1 MATNLIENISSYI
14 TPDIINKASAFLH
27 ESPSNTSMAMSGII
41 PTLLGGITNMA
52 SSPGGAT
59 QLAGMLG
66 SAGQHEGLL
75 NGLSSYFS
83 GGSSTTG
90 LIHQGEGLV
99 SSLFGGRQDSVTS
112 AISSFSGIGSG
123 SATSLMA
130 MAAPIV
136 MGAIARLRSSQN
148 LNPTQLASLLSSQ
161 KSNINAAVPA
171 GLRSLTESDVR
182 SEVRPDVQGLR
193 SVTVAPVAVPEPP
206 RGMRWWPLLL
216 LLAGLLGLL
225 AYLFGR
231 PRPNVAATPPPV
243 PVPAMQDVKLCSGNT
258 LSLMSGSFNYNL
270 ARYLVDGSNTDLP
283 KTFVFDNL
291 NFDSATT
298 NLTPPS
304 RQTVDDLIT
313 IMKACPDA
321 QVQLAGHT
329 DNTGDPAANE
339 TLSTNRAVAIKDM
352 LVAGGI
358 SPDRI
363 TTIGYGQDKPIASN
377 DTEDGKARNR
387 RTELVVLKR

>member
-1 MATNLIENISSYI
+1 MAINLIENVSSYI

-27 ESPSNTSMAMSGII
+27 ESPSSTSMAMSGIV

-59 QLAGMLG
+59 QLAGLLG

-75 NGLSSYFS
+75 SGLSSYFT

-90 LIHQGEGLV
+90 LIHQGEGLL
-99 SSLFGGRQDSVTS
+99 STLFGGRLDSITS
-112 AISSFSGIGSG
+112 AISSFSGIGGG
-123 SATSLMA
+123 SAASLMA
-130 MAAPIV
+130 MAAPVV

-161 KSNINAAVPA
+161 KSTVAAAMPT
-171 GLRSLTESDVR
+171 GLRGLSD
-182 SEVRPDVQGLR
+182 EYNVQGLR
-193 SVTVAPVAVPEPP
+193 SVTLTPMAVQETT

-216 LLAGLLGLL
+216 LLAGVLGLL

-231 PRPNVAATPPPV
+231 GKPNVAATPPAV
-243 PVPAMQDVKLCSGNT
+243 PVPAMADVKLCSGNT
-258 LSLMSGSFNYNL
+258 LNLMSGSFNYNL
-270 ARYLVDGSNTDLP
+270 ARYLVDGSNADLP

-298 NLTPPS
+298 NLTPQS
-304 RQTVDDLIT
+304 RQTVDDLVT
-313 IMKACPDA
+313 ILKACPDA

-329 DNTGDPAANE
+329 DNTGDAAANQ
-339 TLSTNRAVAIKDM
+339 TLSANRAIAIKDM

-358 SPDRI
+358 SPDRMS
-363 TTIGYGQDKPIASN
+363 TIGYGEDKPIASN
-377 DTEDGKARNR
+377 DTDDGKARNR

>member
-1 MATNLIENISSYI
+1 MAINLIENISSYI

-59 QLAGMLG
+59 QLAGLLG

-75 NGLSSYFS
+75 SGLSSYFT

-99 SSLFGGRQDSVTS
+99 SSLFGGRQDSITS

-123 SATSLMA
+123 SAASLMA
-130 MAAPIV
+130 MAAPVV
-136 MGAIARLRSSQN
+136 MGAIAKLRSSQN

-161 KSNINAAVPA
+161 KSAISAAVPT
-171 GLRSLTESDVR
+171 GLRSLTDY
-182 SEVRPDVQGLR
+182 DVQGLR
-193 SVTVAPVAVPEPP
+193 SVTVTPVAVPEPA

-216 LLAGLLGLL
+216 LLAALLGLL

-231 PRPNVAATPPPV
+231 PKPNVAATPPPA

-258 LSLMSGSFNYNL
+258 LSLMAGSFNYNL
-270 ARYLVDGSNTDLP
+270 ARYLVDGNSGDLP

-304 RQTVDDLIT
+304 HQTVDDLVT

-321 QVQLAGHT
+321 TVQLAGHT
-329 DNTGDPAANE
+329 DNTGDPAANQ
-339 TLSTNRAVAIKDM
+339 TLSTNRATAIKDM

-358 SPDRI
+358 APDRI

-377 DTEDGKARNR
+377 DTEEGKARNR

>member
-1 MATNLIENISSYI
+1 MAINLIENISSYI

-27 ESPSNTSMAMSGII
+27 ESPSNTSMAMSGIV
-41 PTLLGGITNMA
+41 PTLLGSVTNMA

-59 QLAGMLG
+59 QLAGLLGNAGQYENMLG
-66 SAGQHEGLL
+66 
-75 NGLSSYFS
+75 GLSSYFG

-90 LIHQGEGLV
+90 LIHQGEGLL
-99 SSLFGGRQDSVTS
+99 SSIFGGKLDSITS
-112 AISSFSGIGSG
+112 AISSFSGIGGG

-136 MGAIARLRSSQN
+136 MGAISRLRSSQN

-161 KSNINAAVPA
+161 KGTVAAAVPA
-171 GLRSLTESDVR
+171 GLRSLTD
-182 SEVRPDVQGLR
+182 DYNVQGLR
-193 SVTVAPVAVPEPP
+193 SVTMTPMAVQEAS

-231 PRPNVAATPPPV
+231 GKPNVAATPPAV
-243 PVPAMQDVKLCSGNT
+243 PVPAMQDVKLCSGNA

-270 ARYLVDGSNTDLP
+270 AHYLVDGSNTDLP

-298 NLTPPS
+298 NLTPQS
-304 RQTVDDLIT
+304 HQTVDDLVAIL
-313 IMKACPDA
+313 KACPDA

-329 DNTGDPAANE
+329 DNTGDPAANQ
-339 TLSTNRAVAIKDM
+339 TLSTDRALAIKNM
-352 LVAGGI
+352 LVTGGI

-363 TTIGYGQDKPIASN
+363 STIGYGEDRPISSN
-377 DTEDGKARNR
+377 DTDDGKARNR